1 MARDKDLN
9 EAAAEHIRELD
20 EHLERLKR
28 QNAALDA
35 ITAEQEAE
43 VEELKRK
50 LGEVGE
56 RFGAR
61 KPDEDPPSPG

>member
-1 MARDKDLN
+1 MSRDKDLN

-28 QNAALDA
+28 QNAALDE
-35 ITAEQEAE
+35 ITAEQDAE
-43 VEELKRK
+43 VERLKRM
-50 LGEVGE
+50 LAEAGE

-61 KPDEDPPSPG
+61 EPDEDAPPG

>member
-1 MARDKDLN
+1 MSRDKDLN
-9 EAAAEHIRELD
+9 EEAAEHIRELD

-35 ITAEQEAE
+35 LTAEQDAE
-43 VEELKRK
+43 VERLKRM
-50 LGEVGE
+50 LAEAGE

-61 KPDEDPPSPG
+61 EPDQDQPPE